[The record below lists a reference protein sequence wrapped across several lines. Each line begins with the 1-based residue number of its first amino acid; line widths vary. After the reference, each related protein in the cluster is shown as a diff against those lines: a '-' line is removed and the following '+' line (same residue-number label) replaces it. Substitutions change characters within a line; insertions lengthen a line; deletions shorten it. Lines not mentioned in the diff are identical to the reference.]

1 MPSLLVVLSGATR
14 WTQQDGSQRPTG
26 FWAEEFVEPHK
37 AFTAA
42 GIELTVVT
50 PGGRPAVVDEGSLS
64 PQSNNG
70 DEEKVAELRA
80 YLENVKDLLASPG
93 RLEDVD
99 PAGFDGVFIPGGHG
113 PMQDLA
119 VNEDVARVLQAL
131 LPDRSK
137 VVAGLCHGP
146 AAFLPAGD
154 EEGKWLFKGR
164 RLTAFTDEEETQTGL
179 APTPLADRQP
189 PPGRRGRLRTGSGVG
204 LARDRRRQPRHRPE
218 PGLRGRR
225 RTRGPQGTRRAGLS
239 HGRSAAPDRR
249 DRPGRPAGSAPTGTG
264 GSA

>member
-179 APTPLADRQP
+179 AANAPWLIGSRLQAAGADYV
-189 PPGRRGRLRTGSGVG
+189 PGPAWASHVIVDDNLVTGQNP
-204 LARDRRRQPRHRPE
+204 A
-218 PGLRGRR
+218 
-225 RTRGPQGTRRAGLS
+225 
-239 HGRSAAPDRR
+239 SAADAAHAVLKELAAR
-249 DRPGRPAGSAPTGTG
+249 A
-264 GSA
+264 

>member
-1 MPSLLVVLSGATR
+1 MPSLLMVLSGATK

-50 PGGRPAVVDEGSLS
+50 PGGRPAVVDDISLTA
-64 PQSNNG
+64 QANNG

-99 PAGFDGVFIPGGHG
+99 PAGFDGVFVPGGHG

-137 VVAGLCHGP
+137 VVAGLCHGQ

-154 EEGKWLFKGR
+154 EKGQWLFKGR
-164 RLTAFTDEEETQTGL
+164 RLTSFTDEEETQTGL
-179 APTPLADRQP
+179 AANAPWLIGSRLTAAGADYV
-189 PPGRRGRLRTGSGVG
+189 PGPAWASHVIVDDNLVTGQNP
-204 LARDRRRQPRHRPE
+204 A
-218 PGLRGRR
+218 
-225 RTRGPQGTRRAGLS
+225 
-239 HGRSAAPDRR
+239 SAADAAQAVLKELAAR
-249 DRPGRPAGSAPTGTG
+249 A
-264 GSA
+264 